1 MMLKIGD
8 VFDLQMGK
16 TPSRKNPD
24 YWVDSDTDWVSISD
38 LNTYSKYVG
47 ETKERINQL
56 AIKESGIKVV
66 PKDTVIMSFK
76 LSIGISA
83 ITVRETF
90 TNEAIMAFI
99 DKRKRQILPDYFY
112 HQFRTKNWTTDTS
125 KVVMGS
131 TLNKAKLSMCLI
143 KVPSPN
149 EQTFVVEILDKI
161 LFLKHKEETLYKR
174 LDELVKSRFTYREV
188 AA

>member
-1 MMLKIGD
+1 MLKIDD
-8 VFDLQMGK
+8 VFNLQMGK

-24 YWVDSDTDWVSISD
+24 YWVDGDTDWVSISD
-38 LNTYSKYVG
+38 LGTYEKYVG
-47 ETKERINQL
+47 ETKEKINQL

-66 PKDTVIMSFK
+66 PKGTVIMSFK

-83 ITVRETF
+83 ITVKDTY

-99 DKRKRQILPDYFY
+99 DKRKKQILPDYFY
-112 HQFRTKNWTTDTS
+112 HQFRTKNWTSDTS
-125 KVVMGS
+125 KAVMGS

-143 KVPSPN
+143 KVPSLN
-149 EQTFVVEILDKI
+149 EQTLVVEILDKI
-161 LFLKHKEETLYKR
+161 QSLKHKEETLNKK
-174 LDELVKSRFTYREV
+174 LDDLVKSRFKFREV